1 MSIASTFT
9 RFEHDIL
16 PRVVAPALATLLLLA
31 ASGSGA
37 RAASNVFVISDTEG
51 YGIMDCLTDGKSCGR
66 IVADAWCEA
75 HGLGPANAYGRASDI
90 TAATPVS
97 ASTAATPVSAST
109 TAPTRIPDDAM
120 VVACGD

>member
-1 MSIASTFT
+1 MSAHRLA

-16 PRVVAPALATLLLLA
+16 PRIVAPTLATLLLLA
-31 ASGSGA
+31 ASQTGA
-37 RAASNVFVISDTEG
+37 RAAQNTFVIADNEG
-51 YGIMDCLTDGKSCGR
+51 YGIMDCLTDGKACGR

-75 HGLGPANAYGRASDI
+75 HGLGPARSFGRASDV

-97 ASTAATPVSAST
+97 TGAPNRLPADAA
-109 TAPTRIPDDAM
+109 